1 MLVFVVVFVVVLV
14 WFEGFFDRSEAE
26 NLQENVPFLM
36 CVPFTLNCN
45 SLLHKVDY
53 LQCRDVF
60 GINSRVLYFT
70 VSSVYRKCWLSDQ
83 LFTFF

>member
-1 MLVFVVVFVVVLV
+1 MILGV
-14 WFEGFFDRSEAE
+14 FFDRSEAE
-26 NLQENVPFLM
+26 NLQENVLFLT
-36 CVPFTLNCN
+36 CVPFAFN
-45 SLLHKVDY
+45 SISSLHKVDY
-53 LQCRDVF
+53 SQCHDVF